1 MPGTDTPQTLSTS
14 LISAVNAG
22 SGARESFCFNYLC
35 MLVFP
40 KSVCKVGVLHVKL
53 LFKVNAANFMVF
65 RKRVL
70 FIKRS
75 LCWWC
80 HCKGNWISMAH
91 DNYRDRGYP
100 LCSSVL
106 FPSKSTCQRRENG
119 KPDIFFAFFLSVKW
133 MITYFYIFASKF
145 PKMGPVQFIS
155 LSCITFVITPS
166 SFSAQDV

>member
-40 KSVCKVGVLHVKL
+40 KSVCKVGVLHVKI

-70 FIKRS
+70 FIKGPS
-75 LCWWC
+75 AGGAIAKAIGFPWLMTII
-80 HCKGNWISMAH
+80 GIVDILFA
-91 DNYRDRGYP
+91 P
-100 LCSSVL
+100 LC
-106 FPSKSTCQRRENG
+106 
-119 KPDIFFAFFLSVKW
+119 FFLRSPPAKEEKMVSV
-133 MITYFYIFASKF
+133 T
-145 PKMGPVQFIS
+145 S
-155 LSCITFVITPS
+155 LLF
-166 SFSAQDV
+166 FFFQ